1 MLSSKVISSMD
12 TKNIGLRG
20 IEVAD
25 TKISHIDGEHGK
37 LIYRGYDILDL
48 CKKSN
53 FEETAYLLLHDDLPS
68 KEEYDQFVENL
79 KEARWI
85 PKQMQIN
92 MGNWRK
98 DADPMDMLQA
108 FVAALAGY
116 YDEEFSN
123 KESSYERATNLI
135 AKIPTIVASWQRIRN
150 NLPLVDPD
158 AKLTHA
164 ANFLHMLT
172 GKIPDEETAKIF
184 DVCLIL
190 HADHTFNASTFT
202 ARLVGST
209 RAHMYSASSA
219 AIGALSGEL
228 HGGANYEV
236 MRMLLDIGSVENV
249 ESWIKNKMDKGE
261 RIMGMG
267 HAVYKTYD
275 PRAQVLK
282 ELSRKLAEKTG
293 EPWFEI
299 TEKVEQVTIEE
310 MKKRKNIDIYPN
322 VDLYSASVYYMLKI
336 PMDLNTPIFAISRC
350 AGWAAHIIEEKFAEA
365 APKPALYRPKA
376 SYVGKYC
383 GPQGCEYK
391 PLELRTKN

>member
-1 MLSSKVISSMD
+1 MD

-25 TKISHIDGEHGK
+25 TRISNIDGEKGK

-48 CKKSN
+48 TKKSN
-53 FEETAYLLLHDDLPS
+53 FEETAYLLLHDVLPT
-68 KEEYDQFVENL
+68 KEEFDEFL
-79 KEARWI
+79 DKLAEARWV
-85 PKQMQIN
+85 PKQMQTN

-116 YDEEFSN
+116 YDEEFST
-123 KESSYERATNLI
+123 KEASYDRAINLI
-135 AKIPTIVASWQRIRN
+135 AKVPTIVASWQRIRSGGSI
-150 NLPLVDPD
+150 VDPD
-158 AKLTHA
+158 PKLSHA

-172 GKIPDEETAKIF
+172 GEIPDEETAKIF
-184 DVCLIL
+184 DICLIL

-202 ARLVGST
+202 ARQVAST
-209 RAHMYSASSA
+209 RAHMYSAASA

-236 MRMLLDIGSVENV
+236 MRMLLDIGSEDKV
-249 ESWIKNKMDKGE
+249 ESWIKEKMDKGE

-282 ELSRKLAEKTG
+282 ELSKRLAEKTG
-293 EPWFEI
+293 QPWFAI
-299 TEKVEQVTIEE
+299 TEKVEKVTIDE
-310 MKKRKNIDIYPN
+310 MKKRKGSDIYPN

-336 PMDLNTPIFAISRC
+336 PMDLNTPIFAISRV
-350 AGWAAHIIEEKFAEA
+350 AGWAAHVIEEKFAEA

-376 SYVGKYC
+376 VYVGKYC

-391 PLELRTKN
+391 PLDLRTES

>member
-1 MLSSKVISSMD
+1 MD

-20 IEVAD
+20 IPVAD
-25 TKISHIDGEHGK
+25 TRISNIDGEQGK

-48 CKKSN
+48 TKNSN
-53 FEETAYLLLHDDLPS
+53 FEEICYLLLHDELPNKSEYGDFTS
-68 KEEYDQFVENL
+68 KL
-79 KEARWI
+79 KEASYI

-135 AKIPTIVASWQRIRN
+135 AKVPSIVASWQRIRHGKD
-150 NLPLVDPD
+150 LVDP
-158 AKLTHA
+158 KPELSHA
-164 ANFLHMLT
+164 ANFLYMLN
-172 GKIPDEETAKIF
+172 GEVPDPEIEKIF
-184 DVCLIL
+184 DICLIL
-190 HADHTFNASTFT
+190 HADHTFNASTFA
-202 ARLVGST
+202 ARQVAST
-209 RAHMYSASSA
+209 RAHMYSAASA

-236 MRMLLDIGSVENV
+236 MRMLLDIKTEDRV
-249 ESWIKNKMDKGE
+249 ESWVKEKMDGGQ

-275 PRAQVLK
+275 PRALVLK
-282 ELSRKLAEKTG
+282 ELSKKLSEKLKD
-293 EPWFEI
+293 PWFNI
-299 TEKVEQVTIEE
+299 TQKVEQATVAE
-310 MKKRKNIDIYPN
+310 MKKRKDTDIYPN

-336 PMDLNTPIFAISRC
+336 PMDLNTPIFAISRV

-376 SYVGKYC
+376 VYVGKYC

-391 PLELRTKN
+391 PLDLRT